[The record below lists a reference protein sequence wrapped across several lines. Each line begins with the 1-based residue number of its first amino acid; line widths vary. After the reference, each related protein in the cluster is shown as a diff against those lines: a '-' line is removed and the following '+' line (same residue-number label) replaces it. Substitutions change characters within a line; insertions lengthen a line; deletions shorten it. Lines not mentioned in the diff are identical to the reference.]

1 MTASA
6 PAGQLGN
13 RNATVSFLFRAS
25 WPYSVGQRWMVFVG
39 ALLSLLLFLAMA
51 ALPLLTGRLLDIAL
65 MGSRQDDVSDALAK
79 EWLQRSDNVRL
90 VLENNQELD
99 AKAMVSGM
107 TSSSVIAVASR
118 SDEYLAAFFPGG
130 MSYDLSG
137 GLAQRLI
144 GDLGEQA
151 SERQKILLAFNE
163 DQILKRAEV
172 ERVLIGNES
181 LVSRQA
187 FSDIVIL
194 LAVDED
200 AISQRNEVR
209 RGQFVA
215 GALVLTA
222 VIALAALLKFVT
234 VQIALASTFRSAR
247 RMQDKVFA
255 QIHNTTIVESGTL
268 GRTSMVSR
276 CTSYIDQ
283 VQSAI
288 YGFLTKGLPSISNLI
303 FSAIIVFWLDWQ
315 IGVLALIVII
325 IFEFVR
331 RLSSPRWSAQVHDLL
346 DNKTRLS
353 EAADDAVSHIGAARS
368 AGTEGIQRRQFAVIA
383 DASKQMKRSIAATQE
398 SFSFS
403 ALVVGQLGALIAIVV
418 IGFARGDLA
427 VGEATAIIL
436 YVRAMGDSIAAIP
449 GVVVEMQEAAPHMR
463 RLQRVLDYGERR
475 SEVNAQLG
483 NTPDPDAGHP
493 LFQMSKVDFAPADG
507 SHGCRSIDL
516 AIDIGE
522 WHAIVGGRQSV
533 RHAVL
538 MAASG
543 FDDLV
548 AGTVLMNGVDVFSMN
563 LVTLQ
568 SKISIVSADPYIAAS
583 SLYDNIALGRLI
595 DRHAVSA
602 ALHEVAL
609 HLDSFSEG
617 LDTDISSLTLSRDVR
632 VRIEIAR
639 AIVTSSPVVI
649 IDDPTAQLDRMT
661 AADLWSIMR
670 SSFAERG
677 VLVSTTDLERL
688 EPGDMVSV
696 LLSDQIVEQGSLEE
710 LAKDGRHWGPLWARS
725 RGADDIITMLSTVP
739 TFVDLPVEELEILAS
754 RLVTETYQPGEILF
768 VEGDPSDRLLLVE
781 KGSIE
786 LIASDRRL
794 ATLHDGDHVGDFD
807 HTLDVASDVN
817 RAFSA
822 RAVTFSVIRSLHR
835 SAISQGSMAIVDVSP
850 DARTVYRYLARNGAA
865 TVDELSSNLDIVDIA
880 AALTELAS
888 SHAVVRTQDDN
899 AVRWRISAVQR
910 RSNSST
916 ISRLARID
924 S

>member
-1 MTASA
+1 
-6 PAGQLGN
+6 
-13 RNATVSFLFRAS
+13 
-25 WPYSVGQRWMVFVG
+25 MVFVG

-90 VLENNQELD
+90 VLENNQDLD
-99 AKAMVSGM
+99 AKAVVSGM
-107 TSSSVIAVASR
+107 RSSSVMAVASR
-118 SDEYLAAFFPGG
+118 SDEYLAAFFPAG
-130 MSYDLSG
+130 MTYDLSDG
-137 GLAQRLI
+137 ISQRLI

-163 DQILKRAEV
+163 DQTLRRAEV
-172 ERVLIGNES
+172 EQVLIGNES
-181 LVSRQA
+181 LASRQA
-187 FSDIVIL
+187 FSDVVIL

-200 AISQRNEVR
+200 AISQRNEIR
-209 RGQFVA
+209 RGQFVE

-222 VIALAALLKFVT
+222 LIALVALLKFIT
-234 VQIALASTFRSAR
+234 FQIALASTFRSAR

-255 QIHNTTIVESGTL
+255 QIHNTTIVESGVL
-268 GRTSMVSR
+268 GRPSMVSR

-288 YGFLTKGLPSISNLI
+288 YGFLTKGLPSFSNLI

-353 EAADDAVSHIGAARS
+353 EAADDAISHIGAARS
-368 AGTEGIQRRQFAVIA
+368 AGTEVIQRRQFAVIA
-383 DASKQMKRSIAATQE
+383 DASKQMRKSIAATQE

-436 YVRAMGDSIAAIP
+436 YVRAMADSIAAIP

-463 RLQRVLDYGERR
+463 RLQRVLDYEERR
-475 SEVNAQLG
+475 SEVNAQLSG
-483 NTPDPDAGHP
+483 TPDLDAGHP
-493 LFQMSKVDFAPADG
+493 LFQLSGVDFAPADG

-516 AIDIGE
+516 AVGSGE

-548 AGTVLMNGVDVFSMN
+548 AGTVLINGVDVFSMD
-563 LVTLQ
+563 LVALH

-583 SLYDNIALGRLI
+583 SLFDNIALGRLI
-595 DRHAVSA
+595 DREVVLA

-609 HLDSFSEG
+609 PSDTFSEG
-617 LDTDISSLTLSRDVR
+617 LNTDLSLLTLSRHVR

-639 AIVTSSPVVI
+639 AIVTSSSVVI
-649 IDDPTAQLDRMT
+649 IDDPTAQLDRMM
-661 AADLWSIMR
+661 AAELWSIMR
-670 SSFAERG
+670 SSFAKRG
-677 VLVSTTDLERL
+677 VLVSTIDLERL

-696 LLSDQIVEQGSLEE
+696 LLSDVIVEQGSLQE
-710 LAKDGRHWGPLWARS
+710 LAKEGRHWGLLWARS
-725 RGADDIITMLSTVP
+725 RGADDVITMLSSVP
-739 TFVDLPVEELEILAS
+739 TFADLPVEELEILAS
-754 RLVTETYQPGEILF
+754 RLVTETYQPSEILF
-768 VEGDPSDRLLLVE
+768 VEGDLSDRLLLIE

-786 LIASDRRL
+786 LIASGRRL

-807 HTLDVASDVN
+807 HTIDVASDMR

-822 RAVTFSVIRSLHR
+822 RAVSFSVIRSLHR
-835 SAISQGSMAIVDVSP
+835 TAISQGSMAIVDASP
-850 DARTVYRYLARNGAA
+850 DARMVYRYLARHGAA
-865 TVDELSSNLDIVDIA
+865 SVDELVSNLNIVDIA

-899 AVRWRISAVQR
+899 SERWRISAVQR